1 MAITPILNPFAY
13 QRADSVTPDY
23 TKSNPDNIANQETG
37 FPLLQAD
44 DLSNPNATPVKEE
57 EMNGILNFYT
67 NILFKLGQGLQFTF
81 DSALST
87 RLVGYP
93 IGAILYCESNNSFQR
108 SLVDNNTANFV
119 TNPSY
124 INDGINWVDINPLI
138 VANNSARAYYTGNSN
153 AITNPAKTFAYVSE
167 IPLITAN
174 TVTRAYYTGGGSYI
188 ADPSRTFAYISELPN
203 FANYINC
210 KTISLTNPDGELKMH
225 AIWNNATQK
234 WHGTIGG
241 RVYLSINGSGENYHA
256 TVFLNNTLG
265 ITGGRGDGALSHLT
279 SGLLSP
285 TFPSVFSS
293 NCYLSQNQGLNYL
306 DLDLK
311 FSSAPV
317 SISSIEGYFTI
328 EFTADSIS

>member
-1 MAITPILNPFAY
+1 MSLTAPNPIIKPFCNSGT
-13 QRADSVTPDY
+13 QVTPPVGAD
-23 TKSNPDNIANQETG
+23 TFVANQETG
-37 FPLLQAD
+37 FPDSQ
-44 DLSNPNATPVKEE
+44 ATPLPVGTEVQQDQ
-57 EMNGILNFYT
+57 MNGIFKFYT
-67 NILFKLGQGLQFTF
+67 SLILWLNSGGQFTF
-81 DSALST
+81 NQAFSDANN
-87 RLVGYP
+87 GY
-93 IGAILYCESNNSFQR
+93 AKDNILWCESTSTFQR

-124 INDGINWVDINPLI
+124 IDDGIHWISMNPLI

-153 AITNPAKTFAYVSE
+153 NISNPTRTFAYVSE
-167 IPLITAN
+167 IPLVFADN
-174 TVTRAYYTGGGSYI
+174 ATRACYTGGGTNISNP
-188 ADPSRTFAYISELPN
+188 ARTFAYLSELPN

-210 KTISLTNPDGELKMH
+210 KTISLTNPNGELKMH

-241 RVYLSINGSGENYHA
+241 RVYLSINGSDESYYA

-265 ITGGRGDGALSHLT
+265 ITGGQGDGALSHLT

-293 NCYLSQNQGLNYL
+293 SCYLSQNQGLNYL
-306 DLDLK
+306 NLDLK

-317 SISSIEGYFTI
+317 SINFIEGYFTV